1 MIKEKLFLH
10 PPVNGNK
17 NERGNVIM
25 GTYRALYRKWR
36 PQTFDEVYGQ
46 PHVTRTLK
54 NELST
59 GRISHAYLFTGTRG
73 TGKTSCAK
81 ILSKAV
87 NCLNPVDGNPCNECE
102 ICRGIDSGSILD
114 VIEMDAASNNG
125 VNDVR
130 DLREEA
136 NFLPTVAKYRVYII
150 DEVHMLST
158 AAFNALLKTL
168 EEPPEH
174 VIFILATTDLQK
186 LPTTILSR
194 CQRFDFK
201 RITAQEIVRRLK
213 DIAAGENVT
222 ITDEA
227 ANLIANLAEG
237 GMRDAVSLMDR
248 CLSVTEDIDE
258 DTVSDVMGI
267 AGTAYMFRLSDCIS
281 KRDFKT
287 AFSLIDELYNGFCD
301 IDKICSRLAYH
312 FRNLMVAS
320 SVHNC
325 ADLIICSES
334 ELEQYK
340 NEAKKFRLSEI
351 LECIDIIGKTSA
363 SLRDTVNKR
372 IQFESAIIKMC
383 AANGGTVNIPDG
395 GDDRI
400 SALERKLDELLKGG
414 IPAAV
419 APAAPA
425 APVTPVTPA
434 APASE
439 PAAASVEAPAVSEPE
454 PEPESPPLPEE
465 RPSLTPPPPISSE
478 PAAVKDDSPGPEV
491 PVLSSFEDGDFTEW
505 PEVIEN
511 ISGKDMVLASLLSD
525 TEAFVKTGKLVI
537 RTTNPALYDII
548 TKKDK
553 DRLYYK
559 ELKKAIQDV
568 TGRDIKLVINTVA
581 PQDDESD
588 NSNLSNILKKIKKF
602 NSEGEET

>member
-1 MIKEKLFLH
+1 
-10 PPVNGNK
+10 
-17 NERGNVIM
+17 M

-87 NCLNPVDGNPCNECE
+87 NCLHPVDGNPCNECE
-102 ICRGIDSGSILD
+102 ICKGIDSGSILD

-158 AAFNALLKTL
+158 PAFNALLKTL
-168 EEPPEH
+168 EEPPGH

-186 LPTTILSR
+186 LPSTILSR

-201 RITAQEIVRRLK
+201 RITAHEIVRRLK

-222 ITDEA
+222 VTDEA

-237 GMRDAVSLMDR
+237 GMRDAVSIMDR
-248 CLSVTEDIDE
+248 CLSVTENIDE

-267 AGTAYMFRLSDCIS
+267 AGTAYMFRISDCIS
-281 KRDFKT
+281 RRDFT
-287 AFSLIDELYNGFCD
+287 AAFALVDELYNGFCD

-320 SVHNC
+320 SVNNC
-325 ADLIICSES
+325 ADLIVCSES

-340 NEAKKFRLSEI
+340 KEAKKFRLSEI

-383 AANGGTVNIPDG
+383 AANGGTVNISEG
-395 GDDRI
+395 AEDRI
-400 SALERKLDELLKGG
+400 SALERKLEEIIGGG
-414 IPAAV
+414 IPAA
-419 APAAPA
+419 APAA
-425 APVTPVTPA
+425 APVREAVKEPAPVTPA
-434 APASE
+434 AEPETEAEAEKPPVPEEGPPSASVPPVITSQ
-439 PAAASVEAPAVSEPE
+439 PAADEGEK
-454 PEPESPPLPEE
+454 
-465 RPSLTPPPPISSE
+465 T
-478 PAAVKDDSPGPEV
+478 GPEV
-491 PVLSSFEDGDFTEW
+491 PVLSSFKDGDFPEW
-505 PEVIEN
+505 PEVIEK
-511 ISGKDMVLASLLSD
+511 IGEKDMVLSALLSD

-537 RTTNPALYDII
+537 RTANPALYDII

-559 ELKKAIQDV
+559 ELKQAILDV
-568 TGRDIKLVINTVA
+568 TGRDIKLVINTVT
-581 PQDDESD
+581 PQDDDSD
-588 NSNLSNILKKIKKF
+588 NSNLSNIMKKIKKF
-602 NSEGEET
+602 NSEGEEI